1 VKKEIPTMTIGT
13 LLMLREIW
21 KKCAG
26 KGNLPVNAGTA
37 ENLFRVERAL
47 KPVAELQED
56 PDVKVFLS
64 PPDKDDPDFNAEAR
78 EAGEKKWKALLEQR
92 VPFQAR
98 KYDMARIP
106 DTLMTSPP
114 APGEPRLDA
123 LFTQMLIMIGQIG
136 G

>member
-26 KGNLPVNAGTA
+26 KGNLPVDVGTA

-56 PDVKVFLS
+56 PDVQAFLER
-64 PPDKDDPDFNAEAR
+64 PDKDDPDFNAEAR
-78 EAGEKKWKALLEQR
+78 VAGEKKWKALLEQR
-92 VPFQAR
+92 VPFQACE
-98 KYDMARIP
+98 YDMDRIP
-106 DTLMTSPP
+106 DTLMTNPP
-114 APGEPRLDA
+114 APGEPSLDA